1 MLATDDLERLWER
14 LADAIDTAGPDRERL
29 FLAKLA
35 LVLANELADPSRTEI
50 LICAALD
57 DLT

>member
-29 FLAKLA
+29 FLAKLT
-35 LVLANELADPSRTEI
+35 LLLANELADPVRTEI
-50 LICAALD
+50 LIGAALQ
-57 DLT
+57 DLA